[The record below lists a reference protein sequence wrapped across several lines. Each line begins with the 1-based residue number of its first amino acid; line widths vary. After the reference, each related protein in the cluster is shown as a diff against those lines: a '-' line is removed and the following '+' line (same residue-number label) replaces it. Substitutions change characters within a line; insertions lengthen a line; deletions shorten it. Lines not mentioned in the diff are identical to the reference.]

1 MKKIKSIAI
10 AVIIMAGNTTISY
23 AQSTTKTNAKPAV
36 KTEQKDSVYYTCS
49 MHPEVKM
56 ASAGKCPKCS
66 MTLEKKIV
74 KEAKKTSST
83 AFECPMKCEGDKTYD
98 KAGKCPK
105 CGMELTEKKPVK
117 QEKPHGHSHDE
128 GGHHH

>member
-23 AQSTTKTNAKPAV
+23 AQSTTKTNAKPAA

-49 MHPEVKM
+49 MHPEIKVT
-56 ASAGKCPKCS
+56 SAGKCPKCA
-66 MTLEKKIV
+66 MALEKKTI
-74 KEAKKTSST
+74 KKAEKPIS
-83 AFECPMKCEGDKTYD
+83 AVFECPMKCEADKTYD

-105 CGMELTEKKPVK
+105 CGKALTEKKPVTK
-117 QEKPHGHSHDE
+117 EKPHGHSHGE
-128 GGHHH
+128 VGHHH